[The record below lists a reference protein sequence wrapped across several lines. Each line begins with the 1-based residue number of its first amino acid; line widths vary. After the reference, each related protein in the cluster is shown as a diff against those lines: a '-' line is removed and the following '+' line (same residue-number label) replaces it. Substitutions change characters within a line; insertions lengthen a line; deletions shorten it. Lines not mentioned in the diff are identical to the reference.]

1 MFELIGLIF
10 GGASRLF
17 QHWLD
22 MQDKQRERDHEA
34 VMYDKQ
40 IQLADKRFDHDAAL
54 RRMDGEQ
61 AEAAAEWEA
70 LRAAIDAQAR
80 EAQAAG
86 GWVAKLSASIRPFLT
101 IWHLV
106 VLYSA
111 VKAALLVAAMQSSGG
126 AFAALLQVYGPEDKA
141 LAFSMASFWFAD
153 RSLRKM
159 GRA

>member
-40 IQLADKRFDHDAAL
+40 IALADKRFEHDAAL

-70 LRAAIDAQAR
+70 LRAAVDAQAR
-80 EAQAAG
+80 EAAAAG
-86 GWVAKLSASIRPFLT
+86 GWVAKFSASIRPFLT
-101 IWHLV
+101 VWHLV
-106 VLYSA
+106 ILYTA
-111 VKAALLVAAMQSSGG
+111 VKGAMLLVAMQSGQG

-141 LAFSMASFWFAD
+141 LAFSMAGFWFQD
-153 RSLRKM
+153 RALR
-159 GRA
+159 RRFS